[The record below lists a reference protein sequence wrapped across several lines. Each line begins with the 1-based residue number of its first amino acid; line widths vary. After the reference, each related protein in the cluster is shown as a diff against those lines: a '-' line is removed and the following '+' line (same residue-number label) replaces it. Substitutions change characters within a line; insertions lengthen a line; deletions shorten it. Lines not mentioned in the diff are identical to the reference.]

1 LGVVKTILSLVILAW
16 AWPCMAQEDDAI
28 PWDANRKLSWSDF
41 RAQPAE
47 NAWAAAT
54 TASGIS
60 YEYSAMENGEGYE
73 LEFRVGAFFYPDK
86 SWYQPKLCDTVV
98 LSHEQLH
105 FNISELYARKMT
117 AIMSATRFSRNARA
131 EVKEIYQQIL
141 KELGEFQSRYDQE
154 TNFSRDKE
162 MQLLWNR
169 KIDMALNGKINF
181 SDL

>member
-1 LGVVKTILSLVILAW
+1 
-16 AWPCMAQEDDAI
+16 
-28 PWDANRKLSWSDF
+28 
-41 RAQPAE
+41 
-47 NAWAAAT
+47 
-54 TASGIS
+54 
-60 YEYSAMENGEGYE
+60 
-73 LEFRVGAFFYPDK
+73 
-86 SWYQPKLCDTVV
+86 
-98 LSHEQLH
+98 
-105 FNISELYARKMT
+105 
-117 AIMSATRFSRNARA
+117 MSATRFSRNARA